1 MKKIGVI
8 ADDFTGATDIAGFL
22 VANGITTVQVNG
34 VPDHDLKVQVD
45 SWVVSLK
52 SRSCPKE
59 VAVRDSLSA
68 LKWLQGQG
76 CEQIYFKYCSTFDS
90 TEKGNIGPVIDALMQ
105 ELETDQTVVCPAL
118 PVNGRTIYKGYL
130 FVYDQ
135 LLNESGMRNHPVT
148 PMKDSKLSRVMESQS
163 KGKAASLHVETL
175 NAGVDAVK
183 TFLKHS
189 REKGDSYVVLDA
201 LDQAHLD
208 IAAQALVDMPL
219 ITGGSGLAA
228 SLASL
233 YCSDVM
239 NKANAIAGGRPKV
252 AKTIILAG
260 SCSEATN
267 RQVSLYRNSA
277 DALKI
282 SKDELIRDKDGYLKE
297 VLNWLTPRL
306 DDPFA
311 PLVYAT
317 VPPEELALSR
327 EKYPAGVVEE
337 AIEAFFGNLAVELHK
352 MGVRNYITAGGETSG
367 KVVQSLGIDSFFIG
381 PQIDPGVPWLKAVEE
396 DVFLVLKSGNFGSD
410 DFFIK
415 AQKEMV

>member
-1 MKKIGVI
+1 
-8 ADDFTGATDIAGFL
+8 
-22 VANGITTVQVNG
+22 
-34 VPDHDLKVQVD
+34 
-45 SWVVSLK
+45 
-52 SRSCPKE
+52 
-59 VAVRDSLSA
+59 
-68 LKWLQGQG
+68 
-76 CEQIYFKYCSTFDS
+76 
-90 TEKGNIGPVIDALMQ
+90 
-105 ELETDQTVVCPAL
+105 
-118 PVNGRTIYKGYL
+118 
-130 FVYDQ
+130 
-135 LLNESGMRNHPVT
+135 
-148 PMKDSKLSRVMESQS
+148 MKDSKLSRVMESQS
-163 KGKAASLHVETL
+163 KGKAASLHVEIL
-175 NAGVDAVK
+175 NAGGVDAVK

-189 REKGDSYVVLDA
+189 REKGGYSYVVLDA

-208 IAAQALVDMPL
+208 IAAQALVDMPPL
-219 ITGGSGLAA
+219 ITGGGSGLAA

-297 VLNWLTPRL
+297 VLDWLTPPRL

-311 PLVYAT
+311 PPLVYAT

-352 MGVRNYITAGGETSG
+352 MGVRNYITAGGGDQRQGGSE
-367 KVVQSLGIDSFFIG
+367 
-381 PQIDPGVPWLKAVEE
+381 PWYRF
-396 DVFLVLKSGNFGSD
+396 VFHRASD
-410 DFFIK
+410 
-415 AQKEMV
+415 